1 MLPFAL
7 LSIFVPR
14 SKAVF
19 SPSRARLLT
28 FFLFLDERT
37 NLTENASET
46 DHPRRLRR
54 RENVADESIREQKIF
69 EAIQSH
75 HRGGFPHERS
85 ESGRQFGH
93 HANMGHGWTREIPIA
108 RRGILQRR
116 GLLRVSVRREQREEL
131 SKPGKLEGGVSRA
144 GVAVGPG
151 ELSVYRFRKQN
162 RPRRRTIE
170 SGVGEESVV
179 LLRGEWER
187 VPTF

>member
-1 MLPFAL
+1 
-7 LSIFVPR
+7 
-14 SKAVF
+14 
-19 SPSRARLLT
+19 
-28 FFLFLDERT
+28 
-37 NLTENASET
+37 
-46 DHPRRLRR
+46 
-54 RENVADESIREQKIF
+54 
-69 EAIQSH
+69 
-75 HRGGFPHERS
+75 
-85 ESGRQFGH
+85 
-93 HANMGHGWTREIPIA
+93 MGHGWTREIPIA

-179 LLRGEWER
+179 LLRGSGNACPHFETSAKEDSNVQEAFECAAR
-187 VPTF
+187 NALKNDVEDEVYLPDTIVVNKNGSAKSGCC

>member
-1 MLPFAL
+1 MGTQKNVCLCFCVRNTTKRL
-7 LSIFVPR
+7 CRHER
-14 SKAVF
+14 SQ
-19 SPSRARLLT
+19 
-28 FFLFLDERT
+28 
-37 NLTENASET
+37 ENASET

-116 GLLRVSVRREQREEL
+116 GLLRFSVRREQREEL
-131 SKPGKLEGGVSRA
+131 SKPGKFEGGVSRA

-170 SGVGEESVV
+170 SCVGEESVV